1 MELFLGKWLTNPL
14 SAYNINSVR
23 SNGAGAISTT
33 AVNRTSNRHT
43 VSQRAARI
51 WWEGGGADPVNIP
64 CEPRTERCL
73 PVGSAGCP
81 RYRTHECRISFDV
94 RNGSGTAEVC
104 AFVSYRGQGRFC
116 LKLLREL
123 IRYEFK

>member
-1 MELFLGKWLTNPL
+1 MHLFREKRLTNPGL
-14 SAYNINSVR
+14 AYNINSVR

-51 WWEGGGADPVNIP
+51 WWEGGGAAPVKIT

-73 PVGSAGCP
+73 PVGSAGGS
-81 RYRTHECRISFDV
+81 RYRTHECRTMY
-94 RNGSGTAEVC
+94 GTGVVPQGFAPL
-104 AFVSYRGQGRFC
+104 SPMGDRGVFA
-116 LKLLREL
+116 
-123 IRYEFK
+123 